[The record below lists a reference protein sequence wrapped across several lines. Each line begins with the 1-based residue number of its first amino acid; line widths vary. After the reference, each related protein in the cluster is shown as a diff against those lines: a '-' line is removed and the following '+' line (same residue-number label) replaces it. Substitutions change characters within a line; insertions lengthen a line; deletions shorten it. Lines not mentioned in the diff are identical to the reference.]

1 MSKVGV
7 VIAREFLSTVKRRSY
22 LIVTLGMPFFL
33 GTYLALV
40 GVLPAYFM
48 ARAGRSQKPVGVV
61 DLAGVVRIGSSTDR
75 EGGGA
80 DPDRRAKEILDR
92 LAPSS
97 ARTKGLAALLE
108 EVDAPVE
115 FVPLPAKDEAL
126 KRLRA
131 GAIQRVYLVPAD
143 YLEKGSIQ
151 IYQTESSAFSISKAR
166 VERAFVRLLRRS
178 LSEGRVP
185 EAVRERLDRPID
197 ELASASYL
205 VRADGGVEPLMDA
218 MRIARMAV
226 PGVFAIVL
234 VLSLMTSAS
243 YLLQGVVEEKESR
256 VIEVI
261 LSSVAPKDLLFG
273 KLIGLGAA
281 GLLQLAVW
289 VSAGSFATSLLAAAA
304 MAILD
309 WKLFLFCL
317 LFFVGGFLMIG
328 SLMTGTGALG
338 SSARESQQFSA
349 IWTLCLVIPP
359 AMTWMLILDEPNA
372 WMARALG
379 WFPLTGP
386 LTMMIR
392 LGTGKVPLWD
402 VVVALLCLAAGVYI
416 AIRGGAA
423 LFRLGLLMYGK
434 RPTLAEI
441 ARQLRNT

>member
-1 MSKVGV
+1 MEGVSKVGV
-7 VIAREFLSTVKRRSY
+7 VIAREFLSTVRRRSY
-22 LIVTLGMPFFL
+22 LIITLGMPFFL
-33 GTYLALV
+33 GTYLTLV
-40 GVLPAYFM
+40 GLLPAYFM
-48 ARAGRSQKPVGVV
+48 ARAGRSPKPVGVV
-61 DLAGVVRIGSSTDR
+61 DLAGVVHVGPATDR
-75 EGGGA
+75 ERQGA
-80 DPDRRAKEILDR
+80 ARAK
-92 LAPSS
+92 
-97 ARTKGLAALLE
+97 GLNALLE
-108 EVDAPVE
+108 EVEAPVE
-115 FVPLPAKDEAL
+115 FVALPSKDEAL

-131 GAIQRVYLVPAD
+131 GALQRVYLVPAG
-143 YLEKGSIQ
+143 YLEKGSIE
-151 IYQTESSAFSISKAR
+151 IYQTESSAFRLSKAR
-166 VERAFVRLLRRS
+166 IERAFVRLLRRS

-197 ELASASYL
+197 EPASASYL
-205 VRADGGVEPLMDA
+205 VRADGGVEPLEDA

-317 LFFVGGFLMIG
+317 LFFVGGFLMMG

-338 SSARESQQFSA
+338 SSASESQQFSA
-349 IWTLCLVIPP
+349 VWTICLVIPP
-359 AMTWMLILDEPNA
+359 AMTWMLILDEPNT

-386 LTMMIR
+386 ITMMIR

-402 VVVALLCLAAGVYI
+402 AVVALLCLAAGVYI
-416 AIRGGAA
+416 AIRGAAA
-423 LFRLGLLMYGK
+423 LFRLGLLMYDK
-434 RPTLAEI
+434 RPTFAEI
-441 ARQLRNT
+441 ARQLRHP

>member
-40 GVLPAYFM
+40 GVLPAFFM

-61 DLAGVVRIGSSTDR
+61 DLAGVVRIGPATDR
-75 EGGGA
+75 EDEGA
-80 DPDRRAKEILDR
+80 VPDRQTKEILDR

-97 ARTKGLAALLE
+97 AQRKGLAALLE

-115 FVPLPAKDEAL
+115 FVPLTAKEEAL

-131 GAIQRVYLVPAD
+131 GDIQRVYVVPAD

-178 LSEGRVP
+178 LSEGVP
-185 EAVRERLDRPID
+185 ESVRERLDRPID
-197 ELASASYL
+197 ELASFSYL
-205 VRADGGVEPLMDA
+205 VRADGVVEPLKDT
-218 MRIARMAV
+218 MRFARMAV
-226 PGVFAIVL
+226 PGVFALVL

-261 LSSVAPKDLLFG
+261 LSSVTPKDLLFG

-281 GLLQLAVW
+281 GLVQLAVW
-289 VSAGSFATSLLAAAA
+289 VSAGSF
-304 MAILD
+304 
-309 WKLFLFCL
+309 
-317 LFFVGGFLMIG
+317 VGGFLMVG

-349 IWTLCLVIPP
+349 IWTLCLIIPP
-359 AMTWMLILDEPNA
+359 AMTWMLILDEPNT
-372 WMARALG
+372 WTARALG

-402 VVVALLCLAAGVYI
+402 VAVALLCLAAGVYL
-416 AIRGGAA
+416 AIRGAAA

-441 ARQLRNT
+441 ARQLRNA

>member
-1 MSKVGV
+1 VSKVGV

-289 VSAGSFATSLLAAAA
+289 VSVGSFATSLLAAAA

>member
-7 VIAREFLSTVKRRSY
+7 VIAREFLSTVRRRSY
-22 LIVTLGMPFFL
+22 LIITLGMPFFL

-40 GVLPAYFM
+40 GLLPAYFM
-48 ARAGRSQKPVGVV
+48 ARAGRSLKPVGVV
-61 DLAGVVRIGSSTDR
+61 DLAGVVHVGPATDR
-75 EGGGA
+75 ERQGA
-80 DPDRRAKEILDR
+80 ARAK
-92 LAPSS
+92 
-97 ARTKGLAALLE
+97 GLNALLE
-108 EVDAPVE
+108 EVEAPVE
-115 FVPLPAKDEAL
+115 FVALPSKDEAL

-131 GAIQRVYLVPAD
+131 GALQRVYLVPAG
-143 YLEKGSIQ
+143 YLEKGSIE
-151 IYQTESSAFSISKAR
+151 IYQTESSAFRLSKAR
-166 VERAFVRLLRRS
+166 IERAFVRLLRRS
-178 LSEGRVP
+178 LSEGRMP

-197 ELASASYL
+197 EPASASYL
-205 VRADGGVEPLMDA
+205 VRADGGVEPLEDA

-261 LSSVAPKDLLFG
+261 LSSVAPQDLLFG

-317 LFFVGGFLMIG
+317 LFFVGGFLMMG

-338 SSARESQQFSA
+338 SSASESQQFSA
-349 IWTLCLVIPP
+349 VWTICLVIPP
-359 AMTWMLILDEPNA
+359 AMTWMLILDEPNT

-386 LTMMIR
+386 ITMMIR

-402 VVVALLCLAAGVYI
+402 AVVALLCLAAGVYI
-416 AIRGGAA
+416 AIRGAAA
-423 LFRLGLLMYGK
+423 LFRLGLLMYDK
-434 RPTLAEI
+434 RPTFAEI
-441 ARQLRNT
+441 ARQLRHP